1 MSGQIWLGL
10 GRIKQVIHSF
20 VCIGGK
26 MGKTIEKIVSGQ
38 TSLGIELGST
48 RIKSVLIDDQFKVLA
63 TGSFEWEN
71 QLVDGFWTYSLDH
84 IWQGIQKSYHALTR
98 DVQEKYGTSLAHIG
112 SIGIS
117 AMMHGYLAFDQ
128 KDNLLVPFRT
138 WRNANT
144 TQAAAALSE
153 LFQFNIPERWSIS
166 HLYQAMLDREAH
178 VTDVRY
184 LTTLAGYVHWQ
195 LTGERVLGIGDASG
209 MFPIDVTTKQY
220 EQEKV
225 AKFEGL
231 MSTNSLSYGVLEI
244 LPKVLVA
251 GEAAGNLTAH
261 GAKLLDSTGKLQAGI
276 PFCPPE
282 GDAGTGM
289 VATNSIAKRRGNVS
303 AGTSAFAMLV
313 LEKDLQ
319 HYYPEIDLVTTPT
332 GSLVAMVHTNNCS
345 SEINAWLHLFEQ
357 VTEVTGVSI
366 TRDQLFEK
374 LFKEAL
380 TGDSDCGGLLSYG
393 YHSGEN
399 ITRIPEGRPL
409 FVRKPTD
416 DFTLA
421 NFMRMQL
428 FSAFAA
434 LKIGMAILRQEQV
447 EIDRIVGHGGIFKT
461 AVVGQQLLA
470 AAMQAPVTI
479 MENAGEGGAWGIA
492 VLASFLRETKEK
504 DLALFLD
511 DLVFSDVV
519 GTTIAPDSSDVIG
532 FNQYVKNYQK
542 GLAIEAAAIE
552 QLS

>member
-1 MSGQIWLGL
+1 M
-10 GRIKQVIHSF
+10 
-20 VCIGGK
+20 GK
-26 MGKTIEKIVSGQ
+26 MIEKIVSGQ

-71 QLVDGFWTYSLDH
+71 QLVDGIWTYSLDQ
-84 IWQGIQKSYHALTR
+84 IWQGIQTSYHVLTR

-117 AMMHGYLAFDQ
+117 AMMHGYLAFNQ
-128 KDNLLVPFRT
+128 KDDLLMPFRT

-144 TQAAAALSE
+144 TQAATALSK

-178 VTDVRY
+178 VADVRY

-209 MFPIDVTTKQY
+209 MFPIDVMTKQY
-220 EQEKV
+220 EQEKI

-231 MSTNSLSYGVLEI
+231 MSANSLSYGLLDI

-261 GAKLLDSTGKLQAGI
+261 GAKRLDSTGRLQAGI

-357 VTEVTGVSI
+357 VAQVTGVSI

-434 LKIGMAILRQEQV
+434 LKMGLAILRQEQV

-461 AVVGQQLLA
+461 VVVGQKFLA

-492 VLASFLRETKEK
+492 VLAGFLRQTEEK

-532 FNQYVKNYQK
+532 FNQYVKNYQR
-542 GLAIEAAAIE
+542 GLAIEAAAI
-552 QLS
+552 